1 MLWIFIGCGSRYDG
15 KTAGGDWVLAP
26 AREMSAIGATLS
38 LGYGIRY
45 NTDQAAEVKKLV
57 QVTTVNVAYNIK

>member
-1 MLWIFIGCGSRYDG
+1 
-15 KTAGGDWVLAP
+15 
-26 AREMSAIGATLS
+26 MSAIGATLS